1 MNTFDQNT
9 REYKNYTEAREAVL
23 AMLKNEH
30 ESSTSKYWQ
39 EELAGFEY
47 MLEAPPSIIK
57 NLRHHCYHISG
68 LHEYDYRGHHQH
80 KKGKIEKWLK
90 ALTAVDQNNLSVPES
105 PALGGYGYDIAG
117 AKYNGDTLS
126 FYECLLAMQKSGILD
141 GVRNNSGRNFAL
153 EIGAGW
159 GGLAYQF
166 KKLFPNTTYAIVD
179 LPLTMIF
186 SITYLKA
193 VFPDAKIL
201 TVDGTRESVENLNKA
216 NLKEYDFIFIP
227 HYVWNELK
235 FSRPDLIIN
244 RASFQEMKAGE
255 VESYVGKS
263 KSWGVP
269 VIYSMNRDRSPHNPE
284 MTSVSAILAN
294 FYKIEEVFLLDEEI
308 KEKSLWGRAK
318 KKILGFITGKKGLPS
333 EYVHRHIVGRI

>member
-1 MNTFDQNT
+1 MDINSQ
-9 REYKNYTEAREAVL
+9 EYRNYLEGKSAVL
-23 AMLKNEH
+23 AMLKNAR

-39 EELAGFEY
+39 EELSGFEY

-68 LHEYDYRGHHQH
+68 LHEYDYRAHHQH
-80 KKGKIEKWLK
+80 KKGKIEKWLRSLQAADK
-90 ALTAVDQNNLSVPES
+90 NNLLVPEH
-105 PALGGYGYDIAG
+105 PALGGYGYDIGG

-126 FYECLLAMQKSGILD
+126 FYECLLAMDKSGVLA
-141 GVRNNSGRNFAL
+141 GVRENKNRNL
-153 EIGAGW
+153 VMEIGAGW

-193 VFPDAKIL
+193 VFPNTKTLMI
-201 TVDGTRESVENLNKA
+201 DGSRESVEKLNKT

-227 HYVWNELK
+227 HYVWKELK
-235 FSRPDLIIN
+235 FARPDLIIN
-244 RASFQEMKAGE
+244 RASFQEMKAVE
-255 VESYVGKS
+255 VENYVRKS
-263 KSWGVP
+263 KEWGVP

-284 MTSVSAILAN
+284 MTSVSRILGDS
-294 FYKIEEVFLLDEEI
+294 YKTEEIFVLDEEV
-308 KEKSLWGRAK
+308 KERSLLGRMK
-318 KKILGFITGKKGLPS
+318 KKILGLLTGKKGLPS
-333 EYVHRHIVGRI
+333 LYQHRHIVGRL